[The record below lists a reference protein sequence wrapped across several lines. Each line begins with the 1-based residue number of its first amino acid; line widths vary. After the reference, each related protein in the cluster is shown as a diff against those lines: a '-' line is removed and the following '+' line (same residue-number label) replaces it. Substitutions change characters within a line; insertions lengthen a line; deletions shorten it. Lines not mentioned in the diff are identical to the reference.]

1 MTTTTSPGT
10 TVSERRAQAA
20 ALSRDG
26 ASLRTIAQQ
35 LGVSKDTIKRDL
47 DALARERTRQSATQ
61 DATSDETSSATPATP
76 ATACETPASLSP
88 GDPLTVT
95 VDQEL
100 LDDLA
105 VITRTGRSPADAI
118 GHAVHTLAAIYRGA
132 WTTGAYPI
140 GTEPDVIGHQL
151 KPYRG

>member
-1 MTTTTSPGT
+1 MTTTASPGM

-26 ASLRTIAQQ
+26 ASLRTIAQY
-35 LGVSKDTIKRDL
+35 LGVSKDTIRRDL

-61 DATSDETSSATPATP
+61 DATPGETPTAAPATP
-76 ATACETPASLSP
+76 GETPASLSP
-88 GDPLTVT
+88 GDPLTVP

-105 VITRTGRSPADAI
+105 VITRTGRTPADAI

-132 WTTGAYPI
+132 WTTGTYPD
-140 GTEPDVIGHQL
+140 GTEPDIIGHQL
-151 KPYRG
+151 APHQR